1 MSGKRTFQLYDHN
14 NIITMPTSPIQLYK
28 KAYSGLSLNSWYLC
42 LVMLVNRSGTMVIPF
57 MTIYCT
63 KELDFTIIQAGYI
76 MGLFGLGSIL
86 GAFAGGKLTDKIGF
100 YDLQI
105 GALFSGGVLFIIL
118 GFQHTFIT
126 LGAGAFV
133 LSLCNESFRPA
144 NSAAIAYYSSAENK
158 TRSYALNRLAINLG
172 WAFGGA
178 LGGFL
183 ASFNYHLLFWVDG
196 CTNMFAAILLLR
208 LIPRSGILKPVKNAA
223 KKANTASAYKDS
235 TYLVFIGLVTL
246 FAICF
251 FQLFTMQPLFYKAM
265 WQLNERVIGA
275 LMALNGILIVL
286 IEMILIHKLEGR
298 RHPLKYIS
306 FGVILVGIGFVLLNV
321 LPHGTLSGLA
331 VIIFITL
338 GEIMAMPFTN
348 SFWIARTTEN
358 NRGEY
363 AALYSMSWSAAQILA
378 PTVGSLI
385 IVGGGFALL
394 WWILGGVCL
403 IAAIGFSILYN
414 YLKATNKGN
423 LNL

>member
-1 MSGKRTFQLYDHN
+1 ML
-14 NIITMPTSPIQLYK
+14 TSPIQLYK

-63 KELDFTIIQAGYI
+63 RQLHFTIIQAGYI

-86 GAFAGGKLTDKIGF
+86 GAFLGGKLTDKIGF

-105 GALFSGGVLFIIL
+105 GALFSGGILFIVL

-133 LSLCNESFRPA
+133 L
-144 NSAAIAYYSSAENK
+144 YYSSPENK
-158 TRSYALNRLAINLG
+158 TRSYSLNRLAINLG

-196 CTNMFAAILLLR
+196 CTNMVAAVILLR
-208 LIPRSGILKPVKNAA
+208 LIPRSGILKPNKN
-223 KKANTASAYKDS
+223 KETKANTASAYKDT
-235 TYLVFIGLVTL
+235 TYLVFIGLITL

-251 FQLFTMQPLFYKAM
+251 FQLFTMQPLFYKTI

-275 LMALNGILIVL
+275 LMALNGILIVV
-286 IEMILIHKLEGR
+286 IEMILIHQLEGR
-298 RHPLKYIS
+298 RHPLNYIS
-306 FGVILVGIGFVLLNV
+306 FGVVLVGIGFVLLNV
-321 LPHGTLSGLA
+321 LPHGILSGLA

-378 PTVGSLI
+378 PTLGSLI

-403 IAAIGFSILYN
+403 VAAIGFSVLYQ